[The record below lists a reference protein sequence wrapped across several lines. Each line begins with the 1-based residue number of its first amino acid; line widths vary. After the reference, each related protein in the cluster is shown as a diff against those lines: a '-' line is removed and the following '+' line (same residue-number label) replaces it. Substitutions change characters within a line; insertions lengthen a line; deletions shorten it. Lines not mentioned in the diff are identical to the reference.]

1 MIILED
7 VTVVVGT
14 GAKKR
19 DLLTSVRARLPSGHR
34 IAVLARRP
42 EDRKVFIDL
51 LSGVVLPTAGRII
64 RKARVGFP
72 PGHLGGF
79 APDLSVRLNVSH
91 VARLYGAEIE
101 ATVDFVAKVSGFS
114 ENFSKPYRELSN
126 TQRRHLST
134 ILAFSIPFDVYLLSD
149 ELVRTGG
156 RGYSKE
162 ASALFQ
168 ARAKTS
174 GMIIASDDSAFI
186 REFCDMGLV
195 LNGGQIRLFPDIER
209 AISFFEK
216 APVTIPIKG
225 KEEKRAARK
234 RERRR
239 QRKASK
245 EK

>member
-7 VTVVVGT
+7 VTKVIGT

-19 DLLTSVRARLPSGHR
+19 DVLTSVRARLPSGHR
-34 IAVLARRP
+34 IAVLASRP

-64 RKARVGFP
+64 RQARVGFP

-79 APDLSVRLNVSH
+79 APDLSVHLNVSH

-101 ATVDFVAKVSGFS
+101 ATVNFVAKISGLS
-114 ENFSKPYRELSN
+114 ENFGKPYRELSN
-126 TQRRHLST
+126 TQRRHLSA

-149 ELVRTGG
+149 QLVRAGG
-156 RGYSKE
+156 KGYSKE

-174 GMIIASDDSAFI
+174 GMIIASDEPAFV

-216 APVTIPIKG
+216 KPVSIPVKG

-234 RERRR
+234 RERKR

-245 EK
+245 EA